1 MLRIIADWLGL
12 IGSGL
17 RPRRSGV
24 LRNGPRRW
32 AASLGL
38 GLLLPFAL
46 AYYWSGLWLDELL
59 FRGYRRRPVNR
70 PVFIVGVPRSGT
82 TALHEALARD
92 PQFTTQR
99 TWECVLAPSIS
110 HRYLWRGL
118 ARLDRL
124 VGRPLQRLG
133 GWINRRWLAPLTDA
147 HPLSAHAPEEDYL
160 SLLPQLSAFILV
172 VAFPDSQRLWRLGRG
187 DAALTP
193 AEQDRLMTRYRRS
206 IQRHLHFHATDRTY
220 LAKNASHATLVATLQ
235 RAFPDA
241 RFIACLRDPAEAVS
255 SQLSSLTPGLEA
267 LHGRIDRDVLSER
280 MLRQLHF
287 GYTNL
292 LSVLPG
298 LEAGRAVFVPL
309 PAQRHG
315 LADTIRAVYST
326 LSLPLEDGFAQ
337 QLAELDRRAREHRSG
352 HRHSLGDYRLDAGQV
367 GERFADIDAAFDFAG
382 TRPVAAAGI
391 HALEPRQRVVVVSD
405 AAPRRNGVGTY
416 YNDLIDHL
424 QDEVATLR
432 LIAAGDPDHPLSH
445 WYEAGLPGD
454 ATQRI
459 ALPSPFELHR
469 AIAEAQPD
477 VLIVATPGPY
487 GVLAGLMAKGLGARL
502 IFGLHTDYEALATLY
517 WGRLLGP
524 VQRWL
529 MARVN
534 GLLFRRAAVVVS
546 NSAHMHQLAMDK
558 GARQIERVHTPIPR
572 DFLDTEVPPLE
583 LPPRRI
589 LFVGRLAAE
598 KRVETV
604 IEAAEADPRCHFEI
618 VGEGPERAAVTAA
631 AERLDNLTYRGWLD
645 RGQLRDALDASD
657 LLVLPSRVEAFGTVA
672 LEAMVRGRLALVSPG
687 CGIADWPEFADGL
700 LVMDRDETVA
710 QALARVRGQPT
721 AQLAE
726 RGATARRQ
734 AVAMTRRCIHEWL
747 ALIRP

>member
-1 MLRIIADWLGL
+1 MIRIVADWLGL

-17 RPRRSGV
+17 RPRRAGV

-32 AASLGL
+32 AVSVGL
-38 GLLLPFAL
+38 GLLLPIAL

-59 FRGYRRRPVNR
+59 FRGYRRRPVKR
-70 PVFIVGVPRSGT
+70 PVFILGVPRSGT

-99 TWECVLAPSIS
+99 TWECLLAPSVS

-118 ARLDRL
+118 ARLDRAA
-124 VGRPLQRLG
+124 GRPLHRLA

-241 RFIACLRDPAEAVS
+241 RFIACLRDPAEVVS

-267 LHGRIDRDVLSER
+267 LHGRIDRDALSQR

-287 GYTNL
+287 GYSDL
-292 LSVLPG
+292 LSVLPAQ
-298 LEAGRAVFVPL
+298 EAGRAVFVPL
-309 PAQRHG
+309 PAQRNG
-315 LADTIRAVYST
+315 LADTIREVYST
-326 LSLPLEDGFAQ
+326 LALPFADGFAQ
-337 QLAELDRRAREHRSG
+337 RLAELDRRAREHRSG
-352 HRHSLGDYRLDAGQV
+352 HRHSLGDYRLDANQV
-367 GERFADIDAAFDFAG
+367 AERFADVGAAFDFAG
-382 TRPVAAAGI
+382 TRPVSAADI
-391 HALEPRQRVVVVSD
+391 PTFEPRQRVIVVSD

-416 YNDLIDHL
+416 YSDLIDHL
-424 QDEVATLR
+424 HDEVETVR
-432 LIAAGDPDHPLSH
+432 LIAAGDQAHAIRH

-454 ATQRI
+454 DTQRV
-459 ALPSPFELHR
+459 ALPSPFALHR
-469 AIAEAQPD
+469 AIAEARPD

-517 WGRLLGP
+517 WGRLRGP
-524 VQRWL
+524 VNRWF
-529 MARVN
+529 MARIN

-546 NSAHMHQLAMDK
+546 NSAHMQRLATDK
-558 GARQIERVHTPIPR
+558 GAQQIERVHTPIPR
-572 DFLDTEVPPLE
+572 DFLDTEVAPLE

-604 IEAAEADPRCHFEI
+604 IEAAGAHPDCQFQI

-645 RGQLRDALDASD
+645 RQQLRDALDASD

-687 CGIADWPEFADGL
+687 CGIADWPEFADAL
-700 LVMDRDETVA
+700 RVMDRDESVA
-710 QALARVRGQPT
+710 QALARILDQPP

-726 RGATARRQ
+726 CGAIGRRQ
-734 AVAMTRRCIHEWL
+734 AVAMTRRCIREWL
-747 ALIRP
+747 SLIRP